1 MKVPKN
7 KGVLAK
13 LKRRNEIK
21 NYKNQNQL
29 DLEKIIDEYSGYIY
43 KIIENMSLAALS
55 QEDIEE
61 IVSDTFFIVWKNTD
75 KLDSEKLLSSYIAGI
90 VRNLVREK
98 IRKLQYHI
106 DISDFENEIS
116 KDFPIDMRYEERE
129 TMQKI
134 EKSLKQMKDDDVMI
148 FKLYYY
154 SARKIREIAKIM
166 NVSEFSV
173 KSKLHRMRKK
183 IKKDLEKGGYRYE
196 G

>member
-13 LKRRNEIK
+13 LKKKNEIK

-29 DLEKIIDEYSGYIY
+29 DLEKIIDEYSGYVY
-43 KIIENMSLAALS
+43 KIIENMNLTALL
-55 QEDIEE
+55 QEDKEE
-61 IVSDTFFIVWKNTD
+61 IISDTFFILWKNTD
-75 KLDSEKLLSSYIAGI
+75 KLDGEKALSSYIAGI

-98 IRKLQYHI
+98 LRKLHYTI
-106 DISDFENEIS
+106 DIADYENEIS
-116 KDFPIDMRYEERE
+116 EDFSIDMIYEERE

-134 EKSLKQMKDDDVMI
+134 EKLLKQMKDDDIMI

-166 NVSEFSV
+166 DISEFSV
-173 KSKLHRMRKK
+173 KSKLHRIRKK
-183 IKKDLEKGGYRYE
+183 IKKDLEKGGYR
-196 G
+196 

>member
-13 LKRRNEIK
+13 LKKKNEIK

-29 DLEKIIDEYSGYIY
+29 DLEKIIDEYSGYVY
-43 KIIENMSLAALS
+43 KIIENMNLTALP
-55 QEDIEE
+55 QEDKEE
-61 IVSDTFFIVWKNTD
+61 IIADTFFILWKNTD
-75 KLDSEKLLSSYIAGI
+75 KLDEEKSLSSYIAGI

-98 IRKLQYHI
+98 ARKLHCMI
-106 DISDFENEIS
+106 NISDYENEIS
-116 KDFPIDMRYEERE
+116 EDFRMDMTYEERE
-129 TMQKI
+129 MMQKI
-134 EKSLKQMKDDDVMI
+134 EKLLKQMKDDDVMI

-166 NVSEFSV
+166 DISEFSV

-183 IKKDLEKGGYRYE
+183 IKKDLEKVIW
-196 G
+196 

>member
-1 MKVPKN
+1 MKK
-7 KGVLAK
+7 
-13 LKRRNEIK
+13 RNEIK

-29 DLEKIIDEYSGYIY
+29 DLEKIIDEYSGYVY
-43 KIIENMSLAALS
+43 TIIQNMNLALLL

-61 IVSDTFFIVWKNTD
+61 IVSDTFFILWKNTD
-75 KLDSEKLLSSYIAGI
+75 KLDNEKILSSYIAGI

-98 IRKLQYHI
+98 IRKLQYPV
-106 DISDFENEIS
+106 DISDYENEIS
-116 KDFPIDMRYEERE
+116 EDFSIDMIYEERE

-134 EKSLKQMKDDDVMI
+134 EKSLKQMKNEDFMI

-154 SARKIREIAKIM
+154 SGRKIREIAKIM
-166 NVSEFSV
+166 NISEFSV

-183 IKKDLEKGGYRYE
+183 LKKDLEKGGYRYE

>member
-1 MKVPKN
+1 M
-7 KGVLAK
+7 
-13 LKRRNEIK
+13 KRRNEIK

-98 IRKLQYHI
+98 IRKLQYYT
-106 DISDFENEIS
+106 DISDYENEIS
-116 KDFPIDMRYEERE
+116 EDFPINMICEERE
-129 TMQKI
+129 TMYAI
-134 EKSLKQMKDDDVMI
+134 EKVLKQMKNDDIMV

-166 NVSEFSV
+166 NISEFSV
-173 KSKLHRMRKK
+173 KSKLHRIRKK
-183 IKKDLEKGGYRYE
+183 IRKDLEKGGYR
-196 G
+196 